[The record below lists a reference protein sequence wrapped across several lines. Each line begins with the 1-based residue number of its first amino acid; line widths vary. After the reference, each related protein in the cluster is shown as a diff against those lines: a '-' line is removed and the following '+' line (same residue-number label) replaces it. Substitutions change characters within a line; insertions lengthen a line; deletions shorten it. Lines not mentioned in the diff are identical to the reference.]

1 MTTQSESLPQNK
13 SNKTKSILSIGNFIV
28 ALLVCILAFLGF
40 YYANIKGKEKSVL
53 NLNNEA
59 FDLIGGNKG
68 SVYINTGLV
77 SDTED
82 SNRMELALRKIEE
95 GLSIIPDNCRGLE
108 LKAIY
113 YAEVGGEE
121 NIKTAQSLLSK
132 VITFYP
138 AYPLSYNNM
147 GNILSN
153 LGQFEDAVK
162 YYKISINK
170 YKNLKKTSPHSIENN
185 KMFLPNNGLGNYYYQ
200 IGDYQNA
207 LKYFNN
213 AKDLRPDY
221 PPAWNNHGNALAELG
236 KFEQSVESYKEAIR
250 LNSNFSTAY
259 YNLIKAQIETGD
271 DDEAKTNF
279 IKLLSLEIDP
289 RMKGIK
295 EMKKYFKIN

>member
-1 MTTQSESLPQNK
+1 MKRSVSESTSKNMVSKMTTQSESLPQNK
-13 SNKTKSILSIGNFIV
+13 PNKTKSILSIGNFIV

-53 NLNNEA
+53 KLNNEA

-132 VITFYP
+132 VIKFYP

-147 GNILSN
+147 GNILLN

-162 YYKISINK
+162 YYKISINIYENVK
-170 YKNLKKTSPHSIENN
+170 IRTQRGRLWYKPIGHDL
-185 KMFLPNNGLGNYYYQ
+185 LGL
-200 IGDYQNA
+200 
-207 LKYFNN
+207 
-213 AKDLRPDY
+213 
-221 PPAWNNHGNALAELG
+221 
-236 KFEQSVESYKEAIR
+236 S
-250 LNSNFSTAY
+250 
-259 YNLIKAQIETGD
+259 
-271 DDEAKTNF
+271 
-279 IKLLSLEIDP
+279 
-289 RMKGIK
+289 
-295 EMKKYFKIN
+295 